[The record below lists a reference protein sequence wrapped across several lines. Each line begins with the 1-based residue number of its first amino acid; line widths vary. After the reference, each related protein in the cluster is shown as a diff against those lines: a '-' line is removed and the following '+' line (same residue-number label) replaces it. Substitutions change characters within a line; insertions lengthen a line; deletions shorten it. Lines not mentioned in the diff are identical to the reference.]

1 MSMRALKM
9 CLLLLPLTLIAALP
23 AMATPC
29 NAFATFN
36 CNAGNPTAGPYF
48 SGSENSAANMVV
60 LSSNS
65 FTVSVHNNKFTAGD
79 DLIIVAAAP
88 NGLTGTLNSMS
99 FTSLTSSPFGSN
111 QSGAISTTWGPTA
124 LNITANNIQYG
135 YVNLGSFTGPVTV
148 NMSGVGYG
156 TILYAVVVNSQGSIV
171 EMSSNSSSGYVGVT
185 TTTPEPAS
193 LTLLGTGLAGLAGL
207 VRKKLVK
214 S

>member
-1 MSMRALKM
+1 MRALKM

-36 CNAGNPTAGPYF
+36 CNAGNPNAGPFF
-48 SGSENSAANMVV
+48 SGTENSAASMVV
-60 LSSNS
+60 LASSS

-99 FTSLTSSPFGSN
+99 FTSLTKSPFLST
-111 QSGAISTTWGPTA
+111 QSGAIGTTWSL
-124 LNITANNIQYG
+124 LNINPQNKQYG

-156 TILYAVVVNSQGSIV
+156 TVLYAVVVNSQGSIV
-171 EMSSNSSSGYVGVT
+171 EMSSNSSSGYDGTT

>member
-1 MSMRALKM
+1 MRALKM
-9 CLLLLPLTLIAALP
+9 CLLLLTLTLFATLP

-29 NAFATFN
+29 NAFGTFN
-36 CNAGNPTAGPYF
+36 CNAGNPNAGPYF
-48 SGSENSAANMVV
+48 SGTENSAANMVV
-60 LSSNS
+60 LGSNT
-65 FTVSVHNNKFTAGD
+65 FTVSVHNNQFTAGD
-79 DLIIVAAAP
+79 DLIIIAAAP
-88 NGLTGTLNSMS
+88 NGLTGTLNGMS
-99 FTSLTSSPFGSN
+99 FQSATSSLFGSN
-111 QSGAISTTWGPTA
+111 QSGAIGTTWSVLGLGAGQNP
-124 LNITANNIQYG
+124 QYG

-171 EMSSNSSSGYVGVT
+171 EVSSNSSAGYDGIT
-185 TTTPEPAS
+185 STPEPAS